1 MQDEKSI
8 IESLRIQSFQNQ
20 IQIVYSLD
28 YLANYIQI
36 IMVNWA
42 SMLVRKERKNLNNY
56 VHYFHEHKFQD
67 NQNK

>member
-8 IESLRIQSFQNQ
+8 IEPLRIQSFQNQ
-20 IQIVYSLD
+20 NQIVYSLD

-42 SMLVRKERKNLNNY
+42 SMLVRKEGKNLNNY
-56 VHYFHEHKFQD
+56 VHFFM
-67 NQNK
+67 NINF